1 MSTHHPGQPADL
13 KPLTFDDQVSVRLGG
28 GFPVTG
34 VLKAV
39 TPHPDGDFAVV
50 IVSADV
56 GLYRRGDVI
65 TLRFA
70 QLTKAAP
77 S

>member
-1 MSTHHPGQPADL
+1 MKSAR
-13 KPLTFDDQVSVRLGG
+13 FSAAAI
-28 GFPVTG
+28 PVTG

-50 IVSADV
+50 IVLADV
-56 GLYRRGDVI
+56 GLYQLGDVI
-65 TLRFA
+65 TPRLA
-70 QLTKAAP
+70 QLTRAAP